1 VVDIVFSNAVTSEL
15 QQVGDNI
22 EGFGEA
28 ECTRRMEEIR
38 GMLKQ
43 PASQDRDSLR
53 KRLTKMQQD
62 TGAQNEQEI
71 VAYLLTLLIT
81 DPANM
86 ERTTIDLLPTIKMR
100 NLLRLRNLGRGSFGE
115 VREVEWVGQKAAQKV
130 FSGLDSRSFLV
141 ESNILAGLCHPNIVQ
156 IFGV

>member
-1 VVDIVFSNAVTSEL
+1 
-15 QQVGDNI
+15 
-22 EGFGEA
+22 
-28 ECTRRMEEIR
+28 
-38 GMLKQ
+38 
-43 PASQDRDSLR
+43 
-53 KRLTKMQQD
+53 MQQD

-81 DPANM
+81 GPANM

-115 VREVEWVGQKAAQKV
+115 VREVEWLGQKAAQKV